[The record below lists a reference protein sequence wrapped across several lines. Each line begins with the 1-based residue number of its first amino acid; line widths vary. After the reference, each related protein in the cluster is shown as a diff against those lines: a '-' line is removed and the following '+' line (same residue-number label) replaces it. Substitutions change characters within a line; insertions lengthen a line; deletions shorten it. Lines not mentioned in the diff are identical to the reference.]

1 LFVTYICEIKGT
13 GMSEKEARVAAIVRE
28 TGESKIAVTVNLDGT
43 GQVEVDTPIGFLK
56 HMLSQVARHGLI
68 DLKVE
73 ANGDL
78 ETGSHH
84 TVEDTAIVL
93 GRAID
98 QALGDRKGIVR
109 MADRT
114 CPLDEALTHAV
125 LDLSGRG
132 YAVIDMGSDNNVGEF
147 PADMARHFFEAMAV
161 EGRFCLHIRVLAGK
175 NEHHVIESSFKAF
188 ARALRDASRID
199 ERNPDG
205 IPSTK
210 GTLTD

>member
-1 LFVTYICEIKGT
+1 
-13 GMSEKEARVAAIVRE
+13 MSEKQARVATIVRE
-28 TGESKIAVTVNLDGT
+28 TGESRIAVTVNLDGT

-56 HMLSQVARHGLI
+56 HMLNQIARHGLI

-132 YAVIDMGSDNNVGEF
+132 YAVIDMASDNNVGEF

-161 EGRFCLHIRVLAGK
+161 EGRFCLHIRVLAGRT
-175 NEHHVIESSFKAF
+175 NTTLSNRRSRRSHVRFVMHPVSMSETLMQFQAP
-188 ARALRDASRID
+188 RAL
-199 ERNPDG
+199 
-205 IPSTK
+205 
-210 GTLTD
+210 

>member
-1 LFVTYICEIKGT
+1 
-13 GMSEKEARVAAIVRE
+13 MSESNPRVATIVRE
-28 TGESKIAVTVNLDGT
+28 TGESKIALTVNLDGT
-43 GQVEVDTPIGFLK
+43 GKADIDTPVGFLK
-56 HMLSQVARHGLI
+56 HMLSQIARHGLI

-73 ANGDL
+73 ADDDL

-98 QALGDRKGIVR
+98 EALGDRKGIVR

-132 YAVIDMGSDNNVGEF
+132 YAVVNMGIDNNVGEF
-147 PADMARHFFEAMAV
+147 PADLARHFFEAMAV
-161 EGRFCLHIRVLAGK
+161 EGRFCLHIRVLAGQ
-175 NEHHVIESSFKAF
+175 NEHHVIESAFKAF
-188 ARALRDASRID
+188 ARSLRDASRID
-199 ERNPDG
+199 ERNPDAV
-205 IPSTK
+205 PSTK
-210 GTLTD
+210 GTLTG

>member
-1 LFVTYICEIKGT
+1 
-13 GMSEKEARVAAIVRE
+13 MAEAKPRIATIERE
-28 TGESKIAVTVNLDGT
+28 TGESKISVTVNLDGT
-43 GQVEVDTPIGFLK
+43 GKTEIDTPVGFLK
-56 HMLSQVARHGLI
+56 HMLSQISRHGLI
-68 DLKVE
+68 DLKVTAE
-73 ANGDL
+73 GDL

-132 YAVIDMGSDNNVGEF
+132 YAVINMGIDNNVGEF
-147 PADMARHFFEAMAV
+147 PADLARHFFEAMAI
-161 EGRFCLHIRVLAGK
+161 EGRFCLHIRVLSGL
-175 NEHHVIESSFKAF
+175 NELHVIESAFKAF
-188 ARALRDASRID
+188 ARALRDASTID
-199 ERNPDG
+199 PRNPEG
-205 IPSTK
+205 VPSTK
-210 GTLTD
+210 GTLTG

>member
-1 LFVTYICEIKGT
+1 MPER
-13 GMSEKEARVAAIVRE
+13 EARVATNVRE

-43 GQVEVDTPIGFLK
+43 GQVDVDTPVGFLK
-56 HMLSQVARHGLI
+56 HMLNQIARHGLI

-132 YAVIDMGSDNNVGEF
+132 YAVVNMGTGNNVGEF
-147 PADMARHFFEAMAV
+147 PMDLARHFFEAMAI
-161 EGRFCLHIRVLAGK
+161 EGRLCLHIRVLAGQ
-175 NEHHVIESSFKAF
+175 NEHHMIESAFKAF
-188 ARALRDASRID
+188 ARALKDASRID

-205 IPSTK
+205 VPSTK

>member
-1 LFVTYICEIKGT
+1 
-13 GMSEKEARVAAIVRE
+13 MSEKQARVATIVRE
-28 TGESKIAVTVNLDGT
+28 TGESRIAVTVNLDGT

-56 HMLSQVARHGLI
+56 HMLNQIARHGLI

-132 YAVIDMGSDNNVGEF
+132 YAVIDMASDNNVGEF

-161 EGRFCLHIRVLAGK
+161 EGRFCLHIRLQAWQ

-199 ERNPDG
+199 ERNPDA

>member
-1 LFVTYICEIKGT
+1 
-13 GMSEKEARVAAIVRE
+13 MSEKDARIATIVRE
-28 TGESKIAVTVNLDGT
+28 TGESKIAITINLDGT
-43 GQVEVDTPIGFLK
+43 GQVEVDSPIGFLK
-56 HMLSQVARHGLI
+56 HMLSQVARHGSI

-109 MADRT
+109 MADRS

-161 EGRFCLHIRVLAGK
+161 EGRFCLHIRVLSGK

-199 ERNPDG
+199 DRNPDG

>member
-1 LFVTYICEIKGT
+1 
-13 GMSEKEARVAAIVRE
+13 MSEKDARIATIVRE
-28 TGESKIAVTVNLDGT
+28 TGESKIAITINLDGT
-43 GQVEVDTPIGFLK
+43 GQVEVDSPIGFLK
-56 HMLSQVARHGLI
+56 HMLSQVARHGSI

-109 MADRT
+109 MADRS

-199 ERNPDG
+199 DRNPDG

>member
-1 LFVTYICEIKGT
+1 
-13 GMSEKEARVAAIVRE
+13 MSDKQARVATIVRE

-43 GQVEVDTPIGFLK
+43 GQVEVDTPVGFLK
-56 HMLSQVARHGLI
+56 HMLNQIARHGLI

-132 YAVIDMGSDNNVGEF
+132 YAVIDMASDNNVGEF

-161 EGRFCLHIRVLAGK
+161 EGRFCLHIRVLAGQ
-175 NEHHVIESSFKAF
+175 NEHHVIESAFKAF
-188 ARALRDASRID
+188 ARALRDAARID
-199 ERNPDG
+199 ERNPDAV
-205 IPSTK
+205 PSTK